1 MAAPV
6 PLALLITL
14 VPGRLGQFLCLG
26 LQQFVES
33 FLYTASYQLFELP
46 LDNFLI

>member
-6 PLALLITL
+6 PLALLIAL
-14 VPGRLGQFLCLG
+14 VPGRLGQLLCLG
-26 LQQFVES
+26 PQQLVES
-33 FLYTASYQLFELP
+33 SLYAASNQLFELP